1 MKKQKQPK
9 QITLQYLEKLVK
21 EQEKRDELMKIKKLV
36 YIKQN
41 DNENDIF

>member
-1 MKKQKQPK
+1 MKKQLK